1 MTNSPSTIEREALG
15 SLLKVLIRKSMNHN
29 KKWEDFITSY
39 FADWN
44 PIMDSDISGYRYYST
59 LKSFPLNAKREIIR
73 GVLLGWNEHH
83 DHLTLYQCITAL
95 IYLKL
100 CGPVEYF
107 FLQQF
112 YSFMSYYESTCP
124 SSDNIWIQANSNSNY
139 RIKFLE
145 KENEPFGHNY
155 GYIDFQM
162 SRINEEN
169 RLAIVPTFSLL
180 NIKENLS
187 EDTEHDKQS
196 MDSIVSKQI
205 APLLNN
211 EFAKKHCPW
220 IYSSWKASYRK
231 DQFGIGVVIIMNS
244 LEYEDKSGVQ

>member
-1 MTNSPSTIEREALG
+1 MSNSPSLIERVALG
-15 SLLKVLIRKSMNHN
+15 NLLKVLIRQSLNHD

-83 DHLTLYQCITAL
+83 DHLTLYQCIITL

-112 YSFMSYYESTCP
+112 YNFMSYYESICP
-124 SSDNIWIQANSNSNY
+124 SCKNIWIQDINNSQY
-139 RIKFLE
+139 RVRFHK
-145 KENEPFGHNY
+145 KENSPFNDNY
-155 GYIDFQM
+155 GVIDFQL
-162 SRINEEN
+162 SDINDVEK
-169 RLAIVPTFSLL
+169 LAIVPTFTLL
-180 NIKENLS
+180 NIKENIL
-187 EDTEHDKQS
+187 EDTEHDQQS
-196 MDSIVSKQI
+196 MDAIVSEQI
-205 APLLNN
+205 IPLLNN
-211 EFAKKHCPW
+211 EFAKKHCTR
-220 IYSSWKASYRK
+220 IYSSWKVSYR
-231 DQFGIGVVIIMNS
+231 QELCGNLLVLIMHS
-244 LEYEDKSGVQ
+244 LEYEDYNGV